1 MPFLIGIAGGS
12 GSGKSTVTKKI
23 ASSLS
28 ADGKIVTI
36 EMDSYYCDHPDLSFE
51 DRAALNYDH
60 PSAMDFNRLFDD
72 ITRLINGQSIDSPTY
87 DFVTHRRLDN
97 TTAIDSATIIVVE
110 GILTFHD
117 ARLREMCDMR
127 LFVDTDA
134 DIRVL
139 RRIKRDMSHRG
150 RSFDEV
156 RNRWYETVK
165 PMYDTFVDP
174 TRRYADMVIPEGG
187 SNNRAIETIVARLRH
202 WLLEG
207 KRTV

>member
-28 ADGKIVTI
+28 ADGNIVTI
-36 EMDSYYCDHPDLSFE
+36 EMDSYYGDHPDLTFDE
-51 DRAALNYDH
+51 RAALNYDH
-60 PSAMDFNRLFDD
+60 PSAMDFDLLYHD
-72 ITRLINGQSIDSPTY
+72 ITRLMRGESIEQPNY
-87 DFVTHRRLDN
+87 DFMTHRRLEK
-97 TTAIDSATIIVVE
+97 TTLVASATIVVVE

-117 ARLREMCDMR
+117 DRLRKLCDMR

-139 RRIKRDMSHRG
+139 RRIKRDMKHRG

-165 PMYDTFVDP
+165 PMYDAFVEP

-187 SNNRAIETIVARLRH
+187 SNSRAIETIAARLRH

-207 KRTV
+207 TK

>member
-23 ASSLS
+23 AEQLSSNG
-28 ADGKIVTI
+28 DIVTI

-51 DRAALNYDH
+51 ERARLNYDH
-60 PSAMDFNRLFDD
+60 PEAMDFDCLFRDV
-72 ITRLINGQSIDSPTY
+72 TTLMNGQEIDRPNY
-87 DFVTHRRLDN
+87 DFVTHRRLDEK
-97 TTAIDSATIIVVE
+97 TKVDAATIVVVE

-117 ARLREMCDMR
+117 SRLRQLCDMR

-139 RRIKRDMSHRG
+139 RRIKRDMNHRG

-165 PMYDTFVDP
+165 PMYDLFVDP

-187 SNNRAIETIVARLRH
+187 SNRRAIETIVARLKH
-202 WLLEG
+202 WLVEG
-207 KRTV
+207 TN

>member
-28 ADGKIVTI
+28 ADGNIVTI
-36 EMDSYYCDHPDLSFE
+36 EMDSYYCDHPQLSFE
-51 DRAALNYDH
+51 ERGALNYDH
-60 PSAMDFNRLFDD
+60 PAAMDFDRLHSD
-72 ITRLINGQSIDSPTY
+72 IQSLMDGNSIERPNY
-87 DFVTHRRLDN
+87 DFMTHRRLDK
-97 TTAIDSATIIVVE
+97 TTSIAATTIVVVE

-139 RRIKRDMSHRG
+139 RRIKRDMKHRG
-150 RSFDEV
+150 RSFDEI

-187 SNNRAIETIVARLRH
+187 SNSRAIETIAARLRH
-202 WLLEG
+202 WLREG
-207 KRTV
+207 TK

>member
-28 ADGKIVTI
+28 ADGNIVTI
-36 EMDSYYCDHPDLSFE
+36 EMDSYYGDHPDLTFE
-51 DRAALNYDH
+51 ERAALNYDH
-60 PSAMDFNRLFDD
+60 PSAMDFDRLYHD
-72 ITRLINGQSIDSPTY
+72 ITRLMGGESIEQPTY
-87 DFVTHRRLDN
+87 DFMTHRRLEE
-97 TTAIDSATIIVVE
+97 TTSVASATIVVVE

-117 ARLREMCDMR
+117 DRLRKLCDMR
-127 LFVDTDA
+127 LFVDTDS

-139 RRIKRDMSHRG
+139 RRIKRDMNHRG

-165 PMYDTFVDP
+165 PMYDTFVEP

-187 SNNRAIETIVARLRH
+187 SNSRAIETIAARLRH

-207 KRTV
+207 TK

>member
-28 ADGKIVTI
+28 ADGNIVTI
-36 EMDSYYCDHPDLSFE
+36 EMDSYYGDHPDLTFE
-51 DRAALNYDH
+51 ERAALNYDH
-60 PSAMDFNRLFDD
+60 PSAMDFDLLYHD
-72 ITRLINGQSIDSPTY
+72 ITRLMGGNPIERPNY
-87 DFVTHRRLDN
+87 DFMTHRRLEE
-97 TTAIDSATIIVVE
+97 TTSIAPATIVVVE

-117 ARLREMCDMR
+117 NRLRKLCDMR

-139 RRIKRDMSHRG
+139 RRIKRDMKHRG

-165 PMYDTFVDP
+165 PMYDAFVEP

-187 SNNRAIETIVARLRH
+187 SNSRAIETIAARLRH

-207 KRTV
+207 TK